1 VSCRNSDIMGRLGGD
16 EFIASYHRTEL
27 QTMEKSIAAIRAKM
41 RSRPMQFGDAEH
53 RLSFSYGLAR
63 FPDDG
68 TDQASLV
75 AAADKRLYAMKSA
88 IQPA

>member
-1 VSCRNSDIMGRLGGD
+1 VSCRNSDIIGRLGGD
-16 EFIASYHRTEL
+16 EFIASYHRTEMH
-27 QTMEKSIAAIRAKM
+27 TMEKSIAAIRAKT
-41 RSRPMQFGDAEH
+41 RSRPMLLGDTEQ

-75 AAADKRLYAMKSA
+75 AAADKRLYAMKAA
-88 IQPA
+88 IL